1 MLKSIFIYLFFVATF
16 GAIIWNVKAL
26 TFVIKTNWKLISTLV
41 ISAIAA
47 FIITFI

>member
-1 MLKSIFIYLFFVATF
+1 MFKSIFIYLFFIATF
-16 GAIIWNVKAL
+16 GAILWNVKAL
-26 TFVIKTNWKLISTLV
+26 AFVIKTNWKLISTLV